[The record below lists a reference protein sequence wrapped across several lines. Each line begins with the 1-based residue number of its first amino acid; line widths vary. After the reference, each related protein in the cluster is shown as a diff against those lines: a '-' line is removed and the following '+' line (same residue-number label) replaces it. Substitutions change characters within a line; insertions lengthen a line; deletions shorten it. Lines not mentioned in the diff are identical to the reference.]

1 MLNLTKV
8 ELELILDA
16 DIYLFFKKG
25 IKSCHSKQEPKHI
38 IILDA
43 NNLYYQARFKF
54 LPTSGF
60 KWIDPKNFLLNKYSR
75 HSSKG
80 CAVKVDL
87 ECHIFMSIAQWLPFD
102 YR

>member
-1 MLNLTKV
+1 MSTQTLSWDVVLNLTKV

-43 NNLYYQARFKF
+43 NNLYY
-54 LPTSGF
+54 
-60 KWIDPKNFLLNKYSR
+60 
-75 HSSKG
+75 
-80 CAVKVDL
+80 
-87 ECHIFMSIAQWLPFD
+87 
-102 YR
+102 